1 MIIETPYK
9 QNETI
14 TLKTAAGD
22 EVVARFV
29 EEDANTITV
38 TKPLAL
44 MATQQG
50 IGLGPWTFTVDPQHK
65 LKLNKSAI
73 LFVHKTEDSMA
84 KQYVSSTS
92 GIQMV

>member
-9 QNETI
+9 ANDTVTI
-14 TLKTAAGD
+14 KTTGG
-22 EVVARFV
+22 EELVARFV
-29 EEDANTITV
+29 EENDKTITI
-38 TKPLAL
+38 TKPMAL

-84 KQYVSSTS
+84 KQYVTSTS
-92 GIQMV
+92 GLAMV

>member
-65 LKLNKSAI
+65 LKLNKNAL
-73 LFVHKTEDSMA
+73 LFIHKTEDSMA
-84 KQYVSSTS
+84 KQYVTSTS

>member
-9 QNETI
+9 VNDTVTI
-14 TLKTAAGD
+14 KTTGG
-22 EVVARFV
+22 EELVARFV
-29 EEDANTITV
+29 EENDKTITI
-38 TKPLAL
+38 TKPMAL

-65 LKLNKSAI
+65 LKLNKNAV

-84 KQYVSSTS
+84 KQYVASTS
-92 GIQMV
+92 GLTMV